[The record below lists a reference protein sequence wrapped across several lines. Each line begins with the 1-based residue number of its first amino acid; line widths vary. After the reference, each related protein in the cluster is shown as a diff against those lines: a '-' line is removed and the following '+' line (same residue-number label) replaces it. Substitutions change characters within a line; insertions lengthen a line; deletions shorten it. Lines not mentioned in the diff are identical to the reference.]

1 MDEDGQ
7 MMDEDRQGVVEDE
20 QKEDEDE
27 QGMDEDPPSTSP
39 IAPTSHNEMAS
50 VVPENRGKPPMTDVL
65 EDTQSTSPLV
75 LSGNEETASMV
86 SNKRGRPS
94 NTSINASLKKGE
106 DLDSEDDIIIR
117 KKRGR
122 PSNTSTNDASKKA
135 SIFNKSWGAI
145 LAVDEFKLDEA
156 LRTYLNT
163 YPSTDMA
170 SFDKADLPEL
180 NEPDQ
185 HDLAKFLKFCQEV
198 DKMPRRIDHKSSNV
212 SRIDH
217 VRRLFLWVTVGDLA
231 NHIFGV
237 DWSNTKKRE
246 LKTTI
251 ANALE
256 EDDRTALLKKLHL
269 AAQVTFICRNL
280 GMGAL
285 FWLPDQLTD
294 YL

>member
-1 MDEDGQ
+1 MDEDEQ
-7 MMDEDRQGVVEDE
+7 IVDEDKQRVVEVE
-20 QKEDEDE
+20 QGMSEDE

-50 VVPENRGKPPMTDVL
+50 VVPEHRGGPPTTDVS
-65 EDTQSTSPLV
+65 EDTQLTSPLV
-75 LSGNEETASMV
+75 PSGNEETASIAP
-86 SNKRGRPS
+86 NKRRRLS
-94 NTSINASLKKGE
+94 NTSIKASTKKGE
-106 DLDSEDDIIIR
+106 DLDSDGDIIIR

-122 PSNTSTNDASKKA
+122 PSNTSTNASVKRA
-135 SIFNKSWGAI
+135 SIFTKSWGAI

-163 YPSTDMA
+163 YPSTDVA
-170 SFDKADLPEL
+170 SFFKADLPEL
-180 NEPDQ
+180 KKPDQ
-185 HDLAKFLKFCQEV
+185 HDLAKFLEFCQKV
-198 DKMPRRIDHKSSNV
+198 DKMPRRIDHRPSNV
-212 SRIDH
+212 SRMDH

-256 EDDRTALLKKLHL
+256 EDDRTALLKKLVL

>member
-1 MDEDGQ
+1 MQRLRRILDHFETKVDEDDE
-7 MMDEDRQGVVEDE
+7 MMAHDDNN
-20 QKEDEDE
+20 
-27 QGMDEDPPSTSP
+27 STD
-39 IAPTSHNEMAS
+39 ALERH
-50 VVPENRGKPPMTDVL
+50 GDV
-65 EDTQSTSPLV
+65 
-75 LSGNEETASMV
+75 
-86 SNKRGRPS
+86 
-94 NTSINASLKKGE
+94 TSITESSHAQVMAGIESQTSTAPRQTPLLAGIE
-106 DLDSEDDIIIR
+106 SQTSTAPRQTPLLA

-122 PSNTSTNDASKKA
+122 PSNASPNA
-135 SIFNKSWGAI
+135 SSKRVNIFSKSWGAI
-145 LAVDEFKLDEA
+145 LAVEQFTLDGA
-156 LRTYLNT
+156 LQRYLASD
-163 YPSTDMA
+163 PSEDVA
-170 SFDKADLPEL
+170 SFFEADLPEL

-185 HDLAKFLKFCQEV
+185 HDLAKFLEFCQKV

-212 SRIDH
+212 SRMDH

-231 NHIFGV
+231 NHILGV

-294 YL
+294 HL

>member
-7 MMDEDRQGVVEDE
+7 MMDENKQGVVEDE
-20 QKEDEDE
+20 QEDEDE
-27 QGMDEDPPSTSP
+27 QGMDEDPPLTSP

-50 VVPENRGKPPMTDVL
+50 VVPESRGRPPMTDVL
-65 EDTQSTSPLV
+65 EDTQLTSPHV
-75 LSGNEETASMV
+75 PNGNEGTAPMV
-86 SNKRGRPS
+86 SNKRIRPS
-94 NTSINASLKKGE
+94 KGE
-106 DLDSEDDIIIR
+106 DLDSDDDIIIR

-122 PSNTSTNDASKKA
+122 PSITSTNDASKRA
-135 SIFNKSWGAI
+135 SISNKSWGAI
-145 LAVDEFKLDEA
+145 LALNEFKLDEA

-163 YPSTDMA
+163 YPSTEMA

-256 EDDRTALLKKLHL
+256 EDDRSALLKKLHL
-269 AAQVTFICRNL
+269 AAQITFICRNL

-294 YL
+294 FL